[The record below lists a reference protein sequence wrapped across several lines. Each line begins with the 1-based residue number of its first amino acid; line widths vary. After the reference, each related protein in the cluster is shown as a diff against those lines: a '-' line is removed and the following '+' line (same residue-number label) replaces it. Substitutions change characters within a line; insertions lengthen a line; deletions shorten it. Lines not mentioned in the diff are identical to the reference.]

1 MKRGDEGP
9 FPPADTTN
17 DTARSRARRRRVVEA
32 MGLAEPYRN
41 RRGLGSMIRHGNFHG
56 CSSGRRLTQPVSA
69 LTVLMT
75 ELAFKAALMPAAGL
89 ASLRGTSPE
98 ATVMAAIAMPAV
110 TMGTEEE

>member
-1 MKRGDEGP
+1 
-9 FPPADTTN
+9 
-17 DTARSRARRRRVVEA
+17 
-32 MGLAEPYRN
+32 
-41 RRGLGSMIRHGNFHG
+41 MIRHGNFHD

-69 LTVLMT
+69 LTVSMI

-110 TMGTEEE
+110 TMGTEEEHGAAFGRRAELLEEGEVVNCRHPELWSVDFRRPVMAT